1 MGNIDDVRVWG
12 NTGHD
17 TFHYAYIAIA
27 CAEVG
32 HEGDNWS

>member
-1 MGNIDDVRVWG
+1 MGDIDYVRVWS
-12 NTGHD
+12 NSSHD

-27 CAEVG
+27 YTEVG